1 MILIIGGID
10 KISLVNVYRY
20 ELIREINVFNSI
32 NNCGFCMLNE
42 NMFITGDSCG
52 KIRQWKIEDDNIK
65 IISIKN
71 VNEKPLLVLFKIGN
85 GRILSSSSDNF
96 IRIW

>member
-32 NNCGFCMLNE
+32 NNCE